1 MSMSRCQIEN
11 WLTVFHR
18 CYQHFIFFIWLYKA
32 NLLRFGDLIIIL
44 ILSFNRFWK
53 KATQSSFKFVFLVLI
68 NGLFALFVLSVT
80 KVSISIALFISN
92 GNGGKRVHFLF
103 LLKCSCLKLESQ
115 FLPPFC
121 RFYLIWNQNFYYTL
135 TVLPFFSCKSANE
148 MN

>member
-92 GNGGKRVHFLF
+92 GNGGKRVHFYFCWNALVWNSSHNF
-103 LLKCSCLKLESQ
+103 S
-115 FLPPFC
+115 PFC